1 MGLIKKFESYS
12 KEDYIKSKIKQTY
25 VNKSAKNKEVV
36 NSLQTKLEF
45 EPIVNIKK
53 EIEELENEY
62 HLYNSDGSRK
72 RYLQKN
78 YSTTSSIC
86 SDISKKLKER
96 GFPYLAKI
104 TTIKC
109 EKSDNRNYQTII
121 IYKPIDNSK

>member
-78 YSTTSSIC
+78 YSQP
-86 SDISKKLKER
+86 K
-96 GFPYLAKI
+96 Y
-104 TTIKC
+104 
-109 EKSDNRNYQTII
+109 
-121 IYKPIDNSK
+121 